1 MKVAILAGG
10 LGTRLMELTKITP
23 KPMVEIGGI
32 PILMHIINRYIDYG
46 YNDFIICGGYKSI
59 AIKKYFRDYMLETS
73 SLDFEVSSS
82 GSKMTYLD
90 SSERS
95 FKVKVID
102 TGLSTLTGG
111 RLKRIVDYIDTDLF
125 HFTYGD
131 GVADIDIQALV
142 DFHKSH
148 GKLATMTTAAP
159 PGRFGQVDISD
170 NCITGFS
177 EKRKGSEGFV
187 NAGFFVLSKSCIEL
201 IEGDSTI
208 WEREPLETLARQNQ
222 LMSFKHDGF
231 WQPMDSLKDQTYLQ
245 SLWESGAPWIK

>member
-1 MKVAILAGG
+1 
-10 LGTRLMELTKITP
+10 
-23 KPMVEIGGI
+23 
-32 PILMHIINRYIDYG
+32 
-46 YNDFIICGGYKSI
+46 
-59 AIKKYFRDYMLETS
+59 
-73 SLDFEVSSS
+73 
-82 GSKMTYLD
+82 
-90 SSERS
+90 
-95 FKVKVID
+95 
-102 TGLSTLTGG
+102 
-111 RLKRIVDYIDTDLF
+111 
-125 HFTYGD
+125 
-131 GVADIDIQALV
+131 
-142 DFHKSH
+142 
-148 GKLATMTTAAP
+148 MTTAAP